1 MELHNLHSPII
12 CFMLHKE
19 LYELLQIIKRGGG
32 LKTMCPY
39 NSGSKRGREAHQ
51 KMYCWF
57 FEKSC
62 LKQMGHFGL
71 KMICCILVS
80 LDPLFKVCTMKGV
93 KRFIEI
99 ILLDLKMMCYFK
111 SGFTL
116 RNFDNCLLLDSQ
128 WIF

>member
-1 MELHNLHSPII
+1 
-12 CFMLHKE
+12 MLHKE

-62 LKQMGHFGL
+62 LKQMGHFWTEN
-71 KMICCILVS
+71 
-80 LDPLFKVCTMKGV
+80 D
-93 KRFIEI
+93 
-99 ILLDLKMMCYFK
+99 LLYSRK
-111 SGFTL
+111 SGSTF
-116 RNFDNCLLLDSQ
+116 
-128 WIF
+128 